1 MMLPATYL
9 AALLLLVVSMIC
21 WGSWANTFKLT
32 GEKWRFEFFSYDFA
46 IGLLLGALIAAYTF
60 GTLGSELTFSD
71 RLVIAGRKAEAF
83 VFVGGVV
90 FTLAN
95 MLLMAAISL
104 AGMAVAFPIGIG
116 LALIVGVV
124 SNYFLNPQGNAIL
137 LFAGVA
143 MVMVA
148 ILLDSAAHRA
158 RDRYLKAVQPELPT
172 KDPKTGKAL
181 RSPKRKSATRG
192 IVISLFSG
200 VLMGAFYPLV
210 AEGMM
215 GELGLGAYA
224 SAIIFGVG
232 VLVATVFFNIYF
244 FNLPVTGERIEA
256 AQFLRGSLKQH
267 LLGILG
273 GMIWSAGA
281 ISNFVAATAPVNVG
295 PAISLGIGQCA
306 TLISVLW
313 GLLVWKEFAGSP
325 GSVKRTL
332 ALMIVFFAG
341 GLVLLSL
348 APIVKF

>member
-1 MMLPATYL
+1 MILPATYL
-9 AALLLLVVSMIC
+9 SALLLLVVSMIC

-32 GEKWRFEFFSYDFA
+32 GENWRFEFFSYDFA
-46 IGLLLGALIAAYTF
+46 IGLLLGAVIAAFTF

-71 RLVIAGRKAEAF
+71 RLMIAGKKAEVF

-104 AGMAVAFPIGIG
+104 AGLAVAFPIGIG
-116 LALIVGVV
+116 LALIIGVV
-124 SNYFLNPQGNAIL
+124 SNYVINPQGNPIL

-143 MVMVA
+143 LVVVA
-148 ILLDSAAHRA
+148 ILLDSAAHRT
-158 RDRYLKAVQPELPT
+158 RDRESGAAQAQAPV
-172 KDPKTGKAL
+172 KDPKTGKIL
-181 RSPKRKSATRG
+181 KVKRKSAVRG
-192 IVISLFSG
+192 IVISLVSG

-215 GELGLGAYA
+215 GEMGLGAYA
-224 SAIIFGVG
+224 SAIIFGIG
-232 VLVATVFFNIYF
+232 VLVATFFFNVYF
-244 FNLPVTGERIEA
+244 FNLPVTGDRISA
-256 AQFLRGSLKQH
+256 RDYLKGTPKQH
-267 LLGILG
+267 ALGILG

-281 ISNFVAATAPVNVG
+281 ITNFAAATASVNVG
-295 PAISLGIGQCA
+295 PAISLGMGQCA

-313 GLLVWKEFAGSP
+313 GLLVWKEFAGSS

-332 ALMIVFFAG
+332 ALMMVFFAG

>member
-1 MMLPATYL
+1 
-9 AALLLLVVSMIC
+9 MIC

-32 GEKWRFEFFSYDFA
+32 GDKWRFEFFSYDFA
-46 IGLLLGALIAAYTF
+46 IGVLLGALIAAYTF
-60 GTLGSELTFSD
+60 GTLGSELTFAD
-71 RLVIAGRKAEAF
+71 RLIIAGRRAQLF

-95 MLLMAAISL
+95 MLLMAAISV

-124 SNYFLNPQGNAIL
+124 SNYFINPQGNPVL
-137 LFAGVA
+137 LFGGVA
-143 MVMVA
+143 MVIVA

-158 RDRYLKAVQPELPT
+158 RDRSLKTTQHDLLM
-172 KDPKTGKAL
+172 KDPKTGKTL
-181 RSPKRKSATRG
+181 KPPKTKSAVRG

-200 VLMGAFYPLV
+200 ALMGAFYPLV

-215 GELGLGAYA
+215 GDLGLGAYA
-224 SAIIFGVG
+224 SAIIFGIGVVVG
-232 VLVATVFFNIYF
+232 TFFFNIYF
-244 FNLPVTGERIEA
+244 FNLPITGERIRA
-256 AQFLRGSLKQH
+256 AQFLRGTAKQH
-267 LLGILG
+267 LLGVLG

-281 ISNFVAATAPVNVG
+281 ISNFAAATAPVNVG

-313 GLLVWKEFAGSP
+313 GLLVWKEFAGAP

-332 ALMIVFFAG
+332 ALMMVFFAG

>member
-1 MMLPATYL
+1 MILPVTYL
-9 AALLLLVVSMIC
+9 SALLLLVVSMIC

-46 IGLLLGALIAAYTF
+46 IGLLLGAIIAAYTF

-71 RLVIAGRKAEAF
+71 RLMIAGRKSETY
-83 VFVGGVV
+83 VFVGGLV

-124 SNYFLNPQGNAIL
+124 ASYFINPEGNPIL
-137 LFAGVA
+137 LFSGVA
-143 MVMVA
+143 LVMVA

-158 RDRYLKAVQPELPT
+158 RDRGLKAAVPEVPT
-172 KDPKTGKAL
+172 KDPKTGKPL
-181 RSPKRKSATRG
+181 KTPKRKSPARG
-192 IVISLFSG
+192 IFISLFSG

-210 AEGMM
+210 EEGMK

-224 SAIIFGVG
+224 SGIIFGVG
-232 VLVATVFFNIYF
+232 VLVGTFFFNIYF
-244 FNLPVTGERIEA
+244 FNLPITGDRIRA
-256 AQFLRGSLKQH
+256 GQYVRGTAKQH

-281 ISNFVAATAPVNVG
+281 ISNFVVATAPVNVG
-295 PAISLGIGQCA
+295 PAISLGMGQCA

-313 GLLVWKEFAGSP
+313 GLLVWKEFAGSSS
-325 GSVKRTL
+325 SVKRTL
-332 ALMIVFFAG
+332 ALMMFFFAG